1 MKQFMHSFHGI
12 TASAEILA
20 RVARGT
26 MRSFCLFAN
35 QNVESPAQLR
45 QMNQSIH
52 QSAITNGQLPP
63 LIGIDQEGGQLI
75 AIGGGATELPGNMA
89 LGATRSP
96 ELARKAG
103 QVLGREL
110 LAMGINL
117 NFAPALDVNINPRN
131 PVIGIRS
138 FGDNPELVGQLGAE
152 MIHGLQSEGVVA
164 TAKHFPGHG
173 DTSNDSHHA
182 VSIVEHHN
190 QRMQDVEL
198 SPFKDAIKA
207 DVGAVMTAHIIYTAF
222 DKDNPATLSSKILTE
237 LLRAELGFE
246 KLIIT
251 DAMDMYAVA
260 RYGTKQSVNLALKA
274 GCDIILL
281 AHIQN
286 QFALADQF
294 RGRENPT
301 SVARI
306 MDIQAELP
314 REYPSLD
321 VVGCKEHHQI
331 AQDIADKS
339 ITLVRDE
346 IHQIPLQ
353 LTTEDSIAVVTVRP
367 QNLTPADTSAVVDIQ
382 LAESIRARHA
392 NTLALQ
398 ISHTPTDTEI
408 RDVLAQL
415 DSIDTIIV
423 GTISA
428 EQYPDQAKLIT
439 ALQERGDSPIVI
451 ALRTPYDI
459 LAFPTIQTYLCAYG
473 IREATTEAITKVL
486 FGEIPATGI
495 LPCEIPDIT
504 PQYPDGVSS

>member
-1 MKQFMHSFHGI
+1 MKQFMHSFHGM
-12 TASAEILA
+12 TASADILT
-20 RVARGT
+20 RVAQGT
-26 MRSFCLFAN
+26 LRSFCLFAN

-45 QMNQSIH
+45 QLNLSIH
-52 QSAITNGQLPP
+52 QSALNNGQLPP

-96 ELARKAG
+96 ELAYKAG

-110 LAMGINL
+110 LAMGINI

-138 FGDNPELVGQLGAE
+138 FGDNPKLVGQLGAE
-152 MIHGLQSEGVVA
+152 MIRGLQSEGVVA

-173 DTSNDSHHA
+173 DTNHDSHHA
-182 VSIVEHHN
+182 TATVGHSKERIHEI
-190 QRMQDVEL
+190 EL
-198 SPFKDAIKA
+198 SPFKDAIEA
-207 DVGAVMTAHIIYTAF
+207 NVDAVMTAHIIYSAI
-222 DKDNPATLSSKILTE
+222 DKERPATLSSKILID
-237 LLRAELGFE
+237 LLRDELGFG

-251 DAMDMYAVA
+251 DAMDMYGVS
-260 RYGTKQSVNLALKA
+260 RYGTKQSVELALNA

-286 QFALADQF
+286 QLTLADQF
-294 RGRENPT
+294 SGRENPT

-306 MDIQAELP
+306 MDIQENLP

-321 VVGCKEHHQI
+321 VVGCAEHQQI
-331 AQDIADKS
+331 AQDIADQS
-339 ITLVRDE
+339 ITVVRDE
-346 IHQIPLQ
+346 IGQLPLQ
-353 LTTEDSIAVVTVRP
+353 LPTDDSIAVVTVRP

-382 LAESIRARHA
+382 LANSIQARHN
-392 NTLALQ
+392 NTLSLQ
-398 ISHTPTDTEI
+398 ISHTPTDDEI

-415 DSIDTIIV
+415 ESIETIII

-428 EQYPDQAKLIT
+428 EQYPDQAKLIQ
-439 ALQERGDSPIVI
+439 ALQERGKSPIVI

-486 FGEIPATGI
+486 FGEILATGI

-504 PQYPDGVSS
+504 PQYPNGVSS